1 MERGQSAASHGH
13 GVTCSVIAMSH
24 TRITSRL
31 RLTHRSLSHETIVQ
45 SEKAVSAST
54 SSYIVTLPVTDTM
67 GVGLLDGSGVGFGSL
82 DGSGVLGGVGLLDG
96 VGSARRRPEGTTTRS
111 AYTRSFT
118 K

>member
-31 RLTHRSLSHETIVQ
+31 RLTHRSLSHETTVQ

-67 GVGLLDGSGVGFGSL
+67 GVGLLDGSGVG
-82 DGSGVLGGVGLLDG
+82 VLGS